1 MNAAEHWSQLV
12 AHRGGPG
19 QNPGGGRAAAGGP
32 DFGSMAD
39 RLMRDGRRDM
49 TSTPAF
55 EAVAGA
61 LGPERS
67 VLDIG
72 AGTGRYSLPL
82 AAAGCRVQ
90 ALEPSPEMRSR
101 LEGARAELGEE
112 VARRVRVIAAPWPAP
127 AGTAEP
133 AEVALAS
140 LVIHF
145 CADAPGFIRA
155 MAAAASRRCV
165 IAIRADQHHPLVER
179 LWPRFHPNLP
189 HPAQPVAD
197 DLLWVLDEMGIRP
210 EVRVHAPAR
219 PYGHYGSPEEAVRQ
233 ISGLLRLDGTA
244 AEALHGEIRGLLRP
258 EGDGWVVDGPPVREA
273 LVSWAP

>member
-1 MNAAEHWSQLV
+1 MLAAEHWSHLV

-19 QNPGGGRAAAGGP
+19 RGPGGGGGGP

-39 RLMRDGRRDM
+39 RLSRDGRRDM
-49 TSTPAF
+49 TRTPAF
-55 EAVAGA
+55 EGVAAA

-90 ALEPSPEMRSR
+90 ALEPSAEMRSR
-101 LEGARAELGEE
+101 LERALADGPAE
-112 VARRVRVIAAPWPAP
+112 VAGRVAVLAAPWPAP
-127 AGTAEP
+127 PGTVEP
-133 AEVALAS
+133 VEVALAS

-165 IAIRADQHHPLVER
+165 IAIRADQHHPLAER
-179 LWPRFHPNLP
+179 LWPRFHPDLP
-189 HPAQPVAD
+189 HPDQPVAD

-210 EVRVHAPAR
+210 EVRVHDPAR

-233 ISGLLRLDGTA
+233 LSGLLRLEAAA
-244 AEALHGEIRGLLRP
+244 AEALDREVRPLLRP
-258 EGDGWVVDGPPVREA
+258 DGDGWVVDGPPVREA
-273 LVSWAP
+273 LVSWIP